1 MKIFRGWMVRSTYIS
16 IVIPS
21 EMNVDL
27 EKLQKIL
34 KMDKSTVIRHL
45 LSKSIREV
53 KIETFLNEYKKGKLS
68 LGKAA
73 ELAGVNLW
81 EFIELCRKNQ
91 IQLDLTEEEAEIGV
105 RRVEKMDIQTY
116 KKKIKDSLDII
127 EK

>member
-1 MKIFRGWMVRSTYIS
+1 MSERLS

-53 KIETFLNEYKKGKLS
+53 KIETFLNEYRKGKLS

-81 EFIELCRKNQ
+81 ELLNK
-91 IQLDLTEEEAEIGV
+91 AG
-105 RRVEKMDIQTY
+105 
-116 KKKIKDSLDII
+116 KIKFN
-127 EK
+127 

>member
-1 MKIFRGWMVRSTYIS
+1 MSERLS

-21 EMNVDL
+21 EMNEDIK
-27 EKLQKIL
+27 KLQKIL

-45 LSKSIREV
+45 LSKSIRDV
-53 KIETFLNEYKKGKLS
+53 KIQTLLDEYRKGKLS

-81 EFIELCRKNQ
+81 EFIEHCRRNQ
-91 IQLDLTEEEAEIGV
+91 IKLDLTEEEVEIGI
-105 RRVEKMDIQTY
+105 RRVEKIDIQKY
-116 KKKIKDSLDII
+116 KETTKDSLKSL

>member
-1 MKIFRGWMVRSTYIS
+1 MSERLS

-21 EMNVDL
+21 EMNEDL

-53 KIETFLNEYKKGKLS
+53 KIETMLDEYRKGKLS

-81 EFIELCRKNQ
+81 EFIEHCRRNQ
-91 IQLDLTEEEAEIGV
+91 IKLDLTEEEAEIGI
-105 RRVEKMDIQTY
+105 RRVEKLDIQKY
-116 KKKIKDSLDII
+116 KKTIKNSLESL

>member
-1 MKIFRGWMVRSTYIS
+1 MSERLS

-21 EMNVDL
+21 EMNDNL

-53 KIETFLNEYKKGKLS
+53 KIQTFLDEYRKGKLS

-73 ELAGVNLW
+73 ELAEVNLW
-81 EFIELCRKNQ
+81 EFIEHCRKNQ
-91 IQLDLTEEEAEIGV
+91 IKLDLTEEEAEIGIH
-105 RRVEKMDIQTY
+105 RVEKIDIQKY
-116 KKKIKDSLDII
+116 KKTIKNSLESL

>member
-1 MKIFRGWMVRSTYIS
+1 MSERLS

-21 EMNVDL
+21 EMNEDL
-27 EKLQKIL
+27 KKLQKIL

-53 KIETFLNEYKKGKLS
+53 KIQTLIDEYRKGKLS

-81 EFIELCRKNQ
+81 EFIEHCRRNQ
-91 IQLDLTEEEAEIGV
+91 IKLDLSEEDAEIGI
-105 RRVEKMDIQTY
+105 RRVQKIDIQKY
-116 KKKIKDSLDII
+116 KKTIKNSLKSL

>member
-1 MKIFRGWMVRSTYIS
+1 MSERLS

-53 KIETFLNEYKKGKLS
+53 KLETFLNEYRKGKLS

-73 ELAGVNLW
+73 ESAGVNLW
-81 EFIELCRKNQ
+81 EFIEQCRKNQ
-91 IQLDLTEEEAEIGV
+91 IQLDLTEEEAEIGI
-105 RRVEKMDIQTY
+105 RRVEQIDIQTY
-116 KKKIKDSLDII
+116 KKKIKDLLETL

>member
-1 MKIFRGWMVRSTYIS
+1 MSERLS

-21 EMNVDL
+21 EMNEDI
-27 EKLQKIL
+27 EKLQGIL

-53 KIETFLNEYKKGKLS
+53 KIDALLNEYRKGKVS

-81 EFIELCRKNQ
+81 EFIEHCRKNQ
-91 IQLDLTEEEAEIGV
+91 IKLDLTEEEAEMGI
-105 RRVEKMDIQTY
+105 RKVEEINIQEY
-116 KKKIKDSLDII
+116 KKKIGDTIKSI
-127 EK
+127 EKDK